1 MSTRVGAELDEEDG
15 VNSVAVSGPP
25 VIASSAVDFPSPGNS
40 FWNLFSKNV
49 AEEPSRSVGSPLVP
63 MCCPFRH
70 TLSIL
75 QGILS
80 DLS

>member
-1 MSTRVGAELDEEDG
+1 LSTRVGAELDEEDG

-25 VIASSAVDFPSPGNS
+25 VIASSAVDFPSPRNS
-40 FWNLFSKNV
+40 FWNLFSENV
-49 AEEPSRSVGSPLVP
+49 TEEPSRSVGSPLVP
-63 MCCPFRH
+63 MYCLFRY

-80 DLS
+80 NLS